1 MRKILLLIFMMMSL
15 LSFSQTIDMSLSQID
30 STYYPLITT
39 DSIGNKIVILTIE
52 QAKYVDNQ
60 LDILNLL
67 QESSDLINDID
78 SVCVKVINE
87 KDFIIANQDIKISKM
102 DSLLVNRDEQIDNLK
117 QQIVTYQL
125 SEYTYIQELRNKD
138 SEIELH
144 LNRIIDL
151 EKKAL
156 LGGVT
161 SGLIITALV
170 TLLIAK

>member
-1 MRKILLLIFMMMSL
+1 MKKILLLIFMMMSL
-15 LSFSQTIDMSLSQID
+15 LSFSQTIDMSLPQSD
-30 STYYPLITT
+30 STYYPLVTT

-87 KDFIIANQDIKISKM
+87 KDDIIAKQDIKISKM

-117 QQIVTYQL
+117 QQILVYQM
-125 SEYTYIQELRNKD
+125 SEMTYIQELQNKD

-144 LNRIIDL
+144 LDRISDL
-151 EKKAL
+151 EKKTL
-156 LGGVT
+156 WGGVA
-161 SGLIITALV
+161 GGVIITALV